1 VPANSAGPQKNMS
14 DAGPVP
20 KMSIGTKS
28 EDTGEKR
35 KELWGTAT
43 VREAA
48 LLCMSLLSLAQRGY
62 DIWTRLGG
70 WDLTIRLESCHPSGF
85 HNAGT

>member
-1 VPANSAGPQKNMS
+1 MN

-20 KMSIGTKS
+20 KMSTGTKS
-28 EDTGEKR
+28 EGMGEKR

-43 VREAA
+43 AREAA
-48 LLCMSLLSLAQRGY
+48 LWCMSLLSPALRGY

-70 WDLTIRLESCHPSGF
+70 WDLTVRLESCHLLGF
-85 HNAGT
+85 HNAGN